1 MKVLLNDVLW
11 LDAAQRLMSFSQ
23 SNLVVTEKSVRLVL
37 GRMQTIESLILW
49 LNGLVP
55 IVCTQS
61 QKHFMIV
68 NCDS

>member
-68 NCDS
+68 NYDS